1 MERRELNDLM
11 AFATVARER
20 SFTRAAAMLGM
31 SPSALS
37 HAMRGLEERLGV
49 RLLARTTRNV
59 ACTDAGERLLQS
71 LDPALAEIE
80 RGLASLNEWRQAL
93 AGRVRLTTF
102 SYAAQMVLE
111 PKLPSFLLAHP
122 EVQVE
127 VSIDNGLSD
136 LVAEGFDAGIRFG
149 EHVDKDMIAVRVG
162 PDLRTI
168 VVGTPDYFA
177 RHSEPETPADLAS
190 HACIGYRLKSTGGLL
205 PWEFE
210 RDGKEIN
217 IRVRGPL
224 IADEV
229 PLTLATVR
237 AGVGLGF
244 MMEHEVADELADG
257 RLVQVLDA
265 WCPTYPGYHLYHPSH
280 RQTPPALRALID
292 WLKVTSATKE
302 TDPAFKQK
310 AGEPATTGQP

>member
-1 MERRELNDLM
+1 MERRELNDLL

-20 SFTRAAAMLGM
+20 SFTRAAATLGM

-49 RLLARTTRNV
+49 RLLARTTRSV
-59 ACTDAGERLLQS
+59 APTDAGERLLQS

-80 RGLASLNEWRQAL
+80 HGLLALGEWRQAL
-93 AGRVRLTTF
+93 TGSVRLTTF
-102 SYAAQMVLE
+102 SYAAQAVLE
-111 PKLPSFLLAHP
+111 PKLPGFLLAHP

-127 VSIDNGLSD
+127 VAIDNGLTD

-168 VVGTPDYFA
+168 VVGTPGYFT
-177 RHSEPETPADLAS
+177 RHPPPQTPADLER

-210 RDGKEIN
+210 HEGRDLN
-217 IRVRGPL
+217 MRVRGPL
-224 IADEV
+224 IADEA
-229 PLTLATVR
+229 PMALAATR
-237 AGVGLGF
+237 AGVGLGYV
-244 MMEHEVADELADG
+244 MEHEVADELADG

-265 WCPTYPGYHLYHPSH
+265 YCPRFAGFHLYHPSR

-292 WLKVTSATKE
+292 WLKVDA
-302 TDPAFKQK
+302 
-310 AGEPATTGQP
+310 